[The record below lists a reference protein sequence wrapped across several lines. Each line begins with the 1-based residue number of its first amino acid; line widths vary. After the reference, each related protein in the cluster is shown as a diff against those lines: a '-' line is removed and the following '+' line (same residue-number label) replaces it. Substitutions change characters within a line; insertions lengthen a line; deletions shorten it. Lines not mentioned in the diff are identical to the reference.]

1 MTPDVWLPLAF
12 FALMGL
18 AMLIYAV
25 LDGYDLGVGMLL
37 LRTDSDAERDTMI
50 ASIGPFWD
58 ANETW
63 LVLGVGLMLVA
74 FPEAH
79 GVVLGALYLPV
90 ALMLA
95 GLILRGVAFD
105 FRAKAGLWQKGW
117 WDTAFFAGSWI
128 TSLSQGYMLGRYV
141 TGFDSG
147 AAAQAFALLSAV
159 CVSASYCLIGSAWL
173 IAKTDT
179 GLRARA
185 WRWGRT
191 ALWLSIGGLALVS
204 VVNPLVSPRIAERW
218 FNWPDTLWLAPIP
231 LLTAGLLIRLRAVFQ
246 RADNTRPYTPLLLTA
261 PVFVLAFAGLAYS
274 FFPEIV
280 PGQLTVWEAASSTAT
295 LQIIFYGA
303 LAVLPFIGGYTVL
316 SYWIFRGKATH
327 LRYD

>member
-1 MTPDVWLPLAF
+1 MTPDTWLPLAF

-18 AMLIYAV
+18 AMLIYAI

-37 LRTDSDAERDTMI
+37 LHSESDAERDTMI

-79 GVVLGALYLPV
+79 GLVLGELYLPV

-117 WDTAFFAGSWI
+117 WDNAFFAGSWI

-141 TGFDSG
+141 TGFDQG
-147 AAAQAFALLSAV
+147 LAALAFALLSAV
-159 CVSASYCLIGSAWL
+159 CVSASYCLIGATWL
-173 IAKTDT
+173 IAKTEGD
-179 GLRARA
+179 LQLRA
-185 WRWGRT
+185 WRWGRRT
-191 ALWLSIGGLALVS
+191 LLFSALGLALVS
-204 VVNPLVSPRIAERW
+204 VVNPLVSERIAERW
-218 FNWPDTLWLAPIP
+218 FQWPDSLWLAPIP
-231 LLTAGLLIRLRAVFQ
+231 LLSAWLLLRAWAELNSQNTF
-246 RADNTRPYTPLLLTA
+246 RAYRPIMF
-261 PVFVLAFAGLAYS
+261 VGGIFVLAFIGLGYS
-274 FFPEIV
+274 FFPYIV
-280 PGQLTVWEAASSTAT
+280 PGELTLWEAASSTAT
-295 LQIIFYGA
+295 LQVIFVGA
-303 LAVLPFIGGYTVL
+303 ICVLPFIAGYTVL

>member
-1 MTPDVWLPLAF
+1 MNPDTWLPLAF

-18 AMLIYAV
+18 AMLIYAI

-37 LRTDSDAERDTMI
+37 LHSDSDAERDTMI

-79 GVVLGALYLPV
+79 GLVLGELYLPV

-117 WDTAFFAGSWI
+117 WDNVFFAGSWI

-141 TGFDSG
+141 TGFDPG
-147 AAAQAFALLSAV
+147 LAALAFALLSAV
-159 CVSASYCLIGSAWL
+159 CVSASYCLIGATWL
-173 IAKTDT
+173 IAKTEGD
-179 GLRARA
+179 LQLRA
-185 WRWGRT
+185 WRWGRRT
-191 ALWLSIGGLALVS
+191 LLFSALGLALVS
-204 VVNPLVSPRIAERW
+204 VVNPLVSERIAERW
-218 FNWPDTLWLAPIP
+218 FQWPDSLWLAPVP
-231 LLTAGLLIRLRAVFQ
+231 LLSAWLLLRAWVELNRQ
-246 RADNTRPYTPLLLTA
+246 STQKAYRPILF
-261 PVFVLAFAGLAYS
+261 VGGIFVLAFIGLGYS
-274 FFPEIV
+274 FFPYIV
-280 PGQLTVWEAASSTAT
+280 PGELTLWEAASSTAT
-295 LQIIFYGA
+295 LQVIFVGA
-303 LAVLPFIGGYTVL
+303 ICVLPFIAGYTVL

>member
-1 MTPDVWLPLAF
+1 MSPDTWLPLAF

-37 LRTDSDAERDTMI
+37 KRADTEAERDLMI

-79 GVVLGALYLPV
+79 GIVLGALYLPV

-128 TSLSQGYMLGRYV
+128 TSLSQGYMLGAYV
-141 TGFDSG
+141 TGFDTSLG
-147 AAAQAFALLSAV
+147 ATLFALLSAV
-159 CVSASYCLIGSAWL
+159 CVSASYCLIGAAWL
-173 IAKTDT
+173 VAKTE
-179 GLRARA
+179 GNLQASA
-185 WRWGRT
+185 WRWGRV
-191 ALWLSIGGLALVS
+191 ALVFS
-204 VVNPLVSPRIAERW
+204 IAGLVLVSIVNPLVSTRIAERW
-218 FNWPDTLWLAPIP
+218 FDFPSSLIVAPVP
-231 LLTAGLLIRLRAVFQ
+231 VMTAGLLYLLWRAFQ
-246 RADNTRPYTPLLLTA
+246 RADNTHPYRPLLLTA
-261 PVFVLAFAGLAYS
+261 PVFVLAFIGLGYS
-274 FFPEIV
+274 FFPDIV
-280 PGQLTVWEAASSTAT
+280 PGQLTLWDAASSTAT

-303 LAVLPFIGGYTVL
+303 IGVLPFIIGYTVL